1 MIFYDI
7 VFVKPF
13 WTYIYIYTYRCQ
25 GKMACNYMCSVYTL
39 HSWPFAIFTPWI
51 VSKTASRAN
60 GTGPTNSGEGDLTVQ
75 RIQIQ
80 RMCFPFD
87 HDQPRAGSSSGNGP
101 GRWRS
106 GTEAWLKFRRGSI
119 GRSCCWMDRGVIY
132 LFFLMEIYTKK
143 RMLSWVTLANDD
155 QLTLLDWNAL
165 GWLQGPRS
173 LDINILHQ
181 HCRAKYS

>member
-25 GKMACNYMCSVYTL
+25 GKMACNYMCSLYTL
-39 HSWPFAIFTPWI
+39 HSWPFAIFTPRI

-60 GTGPTNSGEGDLTVQ
+60 GTGHTNSGERWPNSITNPDSTHVLSIWSRSTTW
-75 RIQIQ
+75 
-80 RMCFPFD
+80 
-87 HDQPRAGSSSGNGP
+87 GSSSGSGP

-119 GRSCCWMDRGVIY
+119 GRSVVGWIEV
-132 LFFLMEIYTKK
+132 LFTSFFWWKFVWK
-143 RMLSWVTLANDD
+143 NGMLSWLLSAHQSPWQMMTSGPFWIEMHLDD
-155 QLTLLDWNAL
+155 CCPSA
-165 GWLQGPRS
+165 LQGPNFS
-173 LDINILHQ
+173 
-181 HCRAKYS
+181 